1 MRIYPYVGEET
12 TRQAAA
18 RQPGGIVVE
27 SRADLARWLAA
38 NPEGLAEGAT
48 FVVDR
53 AGRLR
58 LAPRRSEHVACAGG
72 EAVLAAGEM
81 DFAQTGS
88 GPTVAAIS
96 NQSTGYCPEPES
108 WPAVARALMFLG
120 GDAPAGYTAAFIFR
134 RCPACGQVNIVKED
148 WFSCAVCQA
157 PLPAEWNL
165 ARTA

>member
-1 MRIYPYVGEET
+1 MPIYPYVGEET

-38 NPEGLAEGAT
+38 NREGLAEGAT

-72 EAVLAAGEM
+72 GPVLAAGEM
-81 DFAQTGS
+81 FFRPGAGAV
-88 GPTVAAIS
+88 TVVAEVS
-96 NQSTGYCPEPES
+96 NLSTGYCPPPES
-108 WPAVARALMFLG
+108 WPAVAAVLDRLG
-120 GDAPAGYTAAFIFR
+120 VAYPGRFTTEVVFR
-134 RCPACGQVNIVKED
+134 RCEKCGERNVVKD
-148 WFSCAVCQA
+148 GWLVCAVCGA
-157 PLPAEWNL
+157 SLPALWNL
-165 ARTA
+165 